1 MGFYDEPIEERL
13 RKIKYFEEKKKKPK
27 LGLGKKL
34 LRFGL
39 VLSGIVG
46 VSFGGLKVY
55 DAVNEYM
62 EKVRIERKV
71 RFESYCKRLKEIRN
85 LVERDPLRAEIE
97 YRSLEKSV
105 LDESSALFD
114 SLKSEIRELK
124 QRINEEKEF
133 YLARKRYHEYANLY
147 ENLNEFHRLERL
159 EKKISDE
166 LRRIGN
172 KQSNR
177 YNQLKNAFIELK
189 QKVAR
194 KAVGNGLEAA
204 KVAYSEASYCN
215 TVQLCW
221 KILQLIKE
229 NNLQNFESGAKR
241 LYNEALEKLLFS
253 WFNPL
258 KLNFSRIIL
267 GEGRI
272 FEEEGYSFYYNGA
285 SLKLS
290 INDGRKDIQLPRE
303 GHLLLRKNKHEI
315 LLCSWRPA
323 MIHHHED
330 SIKVYFVDM
339 FRYANNDSHLRY
351 LRIDPTFRKH
361 EHDFET
367 FRLKYLAKTLDAA
380 LKKREY
386 FNLLDKITTPYMKKA
401 LLKLNIDD
409 EAVFDQE
416 KMLEPASH
424 ISGFAM
430 LMLVLSGMGFVIYL
444 IVNGPPH
451 LKNE

>member
-1 MGFYDEPIEERL
+1 MDEPIEERL
-13 RKIKYFEEKKKKPK
+13 RRIEYFGEKKKKPK

-62 EKVRIERKV
+62 EKVRIERKI
-71 RFESYCKRLKEIRN
+71 RFENYCKRLKEIRN
-85 LVERDPLRAEIE
+85 LVERDPLRAESE
-97 YRSLEKSV
+97 YHLLEKSV

-114 SLKSEIRELK
+114 SLKSEVKELK
-124 QRINEEKEF
+124 QKIDEEKEF
-133 YLARKRYHEYANLY
+133 YLARKRYKEYTNLY
-147 ENLNEFHRLERL
+147 ENLNRFHPLERL

-166 LRRIGN
+166 LRRIAD
-172 KQSNR
+172 KQSSR
-177 YNQLKNAFIELK
+177 YNQLKNALIELK

-194 KAVGNGLEAA
+194 KAVWNGLEAA

-221 KILQLIKE
+221 KILQLVKK
-229 NNLQNFESGAKR
+229 NNLQNFENGAKN
-241 LYNEALEKLLFS
+241 LYHKALERLLLS
-253 WFNPL
+253 WFNPR

-272 FEEEGYSFYYNGA
+272 FEEEDYSFYYDGA
-285 SLKLS
+285 SLKFS
-290 INDGRKDIQLPRE
+290 TNDGRKEVQLPME
-303 GHLLLRKNKHEI
+303 GYLLLRKNSYEI
-315 LLCSWRPA
+315 LLCSWKPA
-323 MIHHHED
+323 TIHHHED

-351 LRIDPTFRKH
+351 LRIDPVFRRY
-361 EHDFET
+361 ENDFET

-386 FNLLDKITTPYMKKA
+386 FNLLDKITAPYMKKA
-401 LLKLNIDD
+401 LSKLNIDSK
-409 EAVFDQE
+409 AVFDQE